1 MVSAWLRLRQA
12 EEALRGG
19 RLQEAV
25 QLLSGDEVRGHKKA
39 EALRSLL
46 SKSYLERAWQHCRH
60 GDWRA
65 AWEDLTAA
73 ESCGCHSEQALR
85 LRAEVQR
92 RGLEEARRL
101 LEGRDPE
108 QALNVLAQLKSNG
121 LTRDEL
127 SLFEQL
133 ANDWLIAERLAA
145 RGDFGPALDKLQ
157 RYGVERVGALRD
169 VYRDWKRRQGEYKET
184 LKKLYKALEARHWH
198 EVIRLSDEL
207 LSLAP
212 EHSEAA
218 RLRAKAWHAYEPPTL
233 VPPRPS
239 QPVAEPSRPSEPDR
253 RLLLWVD
260 AVGGYLVCLADRVS
274 LGQMGV
280 DIPLAADVSRLHA
293 YLARDEESYVLQAL
307 RPTRLNGKEVSKEE
321 LLSDGDLITLGSG
334 CQLRFR
340 LPVKGSLTARLE
352 FVSSPRL
359 PLSLDGVI
367 LMAESCLLGPEG
379 EAHVKVPDLDASV
392 ALFCSPSGWQV
403 RVPGEFSVNDV
414 GQSNLATVPL
424 PGTVSGATFQFTLE
438 PVEGGGFRL

>member
-1 MVSAWLRLRQA
+1 MSAWLRIRQA

-25 QLLSGDEVRGHKKA
+25 QLLGSDEVRGHKKA

-46 SKSYLERAWQHCRH
+46 SKAYLERAGQHCRH

-73 ESCGCHSEQALR
+73 ENCGCHSEPALR

-108 QALNVLAQLKSNG
+108 QALNVLGQLKSKG
-121 LTRDEL
+121 LTGHEV

-145 RGDFGPALDKLQ
+145 KGDFGPALDKVQ

-169 VYRDWKRRQGEYKET
+169 VCRDWKRRQGEYEET
-184 LKKLYKALEARHWH
+184 IKKLYNALEARRWH
-198 EVIRLSDEL
+198 EVIRLADEV

-212 EHSEAA
+212 DHTEAVK
-218 RLRAKAWHAYEPPTL
+218 LRTKAWHALEPPTL

-239 QPVAEPSRPSEPDR
+239 QPVEEPSRPREPDR
-253 RLLLWVD
+253 RLLLWID
-260 AVGGYLVCLADRVS
+260 GVGGYLVCLADRVS
-274 LGQMGV
+274 LGQTGA

-293 YLARDEESYVLQAL
+293 YLARDEESYLVQAL
-307 RPTRLNGKEVSKEE
+307 RPTRLNGNEVSKEE
-321 LLSDGDLITLGSG
+321 LLSDGDVITLGSR

-340 LPVKGSLTARLE
+340 MPVKGSLTARLE
-352 FVSSPRL
+352 FVSNHRL

-379 EAHVKVPDLDASV
+379 EAHIKVPDLDASV

-414 GQSNLATVPL
+414 GQNNLATVPL
-424 PGTVSGATFQFTLE
+424 PGTVSGATFRFTLE